1 MSKQLTVAS
10 KKQLESAT
18 SKKLQWHNEKWCVRD
33 IVATSINPNINTDRQ
48 FGKLKKS
55 MERDG
60 YVETIVIDIDGTIV
74 AGAHRHKALM
84 EMGLGDTEID
94 VRVPNR
100 KLTKKEFDRYLIAS
114 NALRGQWNFE
124 ILREF
129 DQSLLLDLL
138 GEDDLSHLWD
148 DQLEIEDDEFD
159 EEAELAKI
167 KEPTVHLGDLLQL
180 GEHTL
185 LCADA
190 TDKAMVQKLV
200 GNNKI
205 DFVDVDGPFNIKY
218 SYQGK
223 NGKYGGA
230 EKDDKTSDEYRAF
243 LKSLIQNSM
252 SVSKPDAHFIFWC
265 DERWVWLLQELY
277 QELGV
282 ESKRLCIWIKDNAMP
297 TPKVAF
303 NKCTEFAVYG
313 TIGTPH
319 INDRIKN
326 LNTIAN
332 KEVGSGARVIDDVV
346 DLFSIWLAKRLPA
359 TSYEHPTQKPPTLH
373 EKALRRCTRVGDAVL
388 DITAGSGSLMVACE
402 QMKRRAFLCEVD
414 PIFATLIK
422 NRYEKISGKK
432 ARKLN

>member
-1 MSKQLTVAS
+1 M
-10 KKQLESAT
+10 KKEKLE
-18 SKKLQWHNEKWCVRD
+18 WHTEKRRVGDLVPRED
-33 IVATSINPNINTDRQ
+33 NPNINTAVQ
-48 FGKLKKS
+48 FSKLKKS
-55 MERDG
+55 MARDG
-60 YVETIVIDIDGTIV
+60 YVEIIVVDIDGTIV
-74 AGAHRHKALM
+74 AGAHRHQAMM
-84 EMGLGDTEID
+84 ETGMGDTEID

-114 NALRGQWNFE
+114 NALRGEWNFE
-124 ILREF
+124 RLREF
-129 DQSLLLDLL
+129 DQGLLLDLL

-148 DQLEIEDDEFD
+148 DQLEIEDDGFD
-159 EEAELAKI
+159 EITELAKI
-167 KEPTVHLGDLLQL
+167 KKPTVNLGDLLQL
-180 GEHTL
+180 GEHRL

-190 TDKAMVQKLV
+190 TDEVLVRKLV
-200 GNNKI
+200 GDTRI

-230 EKDDKTSDEYRAF
+230 EKDDKTLDEYRAF
-243 LKSLIQNSM
+243 MKSLIQNSIA
-252 SVSKPDAHFIFWC
+252 VSKTDAHYIFWC
-265 DERWVWLLQELY
+265 DERWVWLLQQLY
-277 QELGV
+277 QELGID
-282 ESKRLCIWIKDNAMP
+282 SKRLCVWVKDNAMP

-313 TIGTPH
+313 TIGVPY

-332 KEVGSGARVIDDVV
+332 KEVGSGARVLDEIID
-346 DLFSIWLAKRLPA
+346 LYSIWLAKRLPA
-359 TSYEHPTQKPPTLH
+359 TQYLHPTQKPPSLH
-373 EKALRRCTRVGDAVL
+373 EKALRRCTRVGDSVL
-388 DITAGSGSLMVACE
+388 DLTAGSGSLMVACE